1 VVVVDGDVYGPGY
14 ITEIPD
20 HVAKRIT
27 NPLAWGEEVDSD
39 EGHGVPGNHEQL
51 ASGLLPHTPLQPDQ
65 TVPSEPAGQGGVNP
79 AEPASPDTASSAVPA
94 GGGVPE
100 GGLVAT
106 GENTAPAP
114 LAQQET
120 TEEVVVEQTV
130 TEQEV
135 SEEPVEPPAADQFG
149 QALMAEPPRSGK
161 GATTAAWRAY
171 AEQFGVQV
179 DEDADRGAIIAQL
192 KDDGHIQ

>member
-1 VVVVDGDVYGPGY
+1 
-14 ITEIPD
+14 
-20 HVAKRIT
+20 
-27 NPLAWGEEVDSD
+27 
-39 EGHGVPGNHEQL
+39 
-51 ASGLLPHTPLQPDQ
+51 
-65 TVPSEPAGQGGVNP
+65 
-79 AEPASPDTASSAVPA
+79 VPA

-120 TEEVVVEQTV
+120 TEEVIVEETV

-135 SEEPVEPPAADQFG
+135 SEEPAVDDQFG
-149 QALMAEPPRSGK
+149 QALLSEPPRSGK

-171 AEQFGVQV
+171 AEQFDVQV

-192 KDDGHIQ
+192 KDDGYIQ